1 VAASIAA
8 PTAANFKNFIT
19 RSPKYQKGRQ
29 PLGPTAGLIVQGT
42 IVAVHTIAM
51 YGGNPSAS
59 IILASYAY

>member
-29 PLGPTAGLIVQGT
+29 PHRLTAGLIVQGT
-42 IVAVHTIAM
+42 MLAAHALAM
-51 YGGNPSAS
+51 YGGNPSPS
-59 IILASYAY
+59 IILVSYAY